1 MKSNLP
7 WIVAGIGAGIAA
19 TWVLMNQ
26 PRLQSETGYDSVEEG
41 AARTFGWGS
50 KARVTGTGRN
60 IVGQVKEGIGRLAGR
75 DDIADEG
82 VVDQAAGS
90 VKNAVGSV
98 AQAAGQT
105 IHDLNR

>member
-7 WIVAGIGAGIAA
+7 WILAGIGAGIAA

-26 PRLQSETGYDSVEEG
+26 SRLQSDTGYDSVDEG
-41 AARTFGWGS
+41 AARTYGWGS
-50 KARVTGTGRN
+50 KARVSGAGRN
-60 IVGQVKEGIGRLAGR
+60 IVGHVKEGFGRITGQ
-75 DDIADEG
+75 DDIAGEG
-82 VVDQAAGS
+82 VIDQAEGS
-90 VKNAVGSV
+90 VRNAVGTV

>member
-7 WIVAGIGAGIAA
+7 WIFAGIGAGIAA

-26 PRLQSETGYDSVEEG
+26 PRTQANTGYDSVEEG

-50 KARVTGTGRN
+50 KARVSGAGRN
-60 IVGQVKEGIGRLAGR
+60 VIGQVKEGLGRLAGR
-75 DDIADEG
+75 DDIAGEG
-82 VVDQAAGS
+82 VMDQAAGS
-90 VKNAVGSV
+90 VKNAAGTV
-98 AQAAGQT
+98 AQAAGKT